1 MEFICRPD
9 GHGLNLGQ
17 RNTAIFDDFVKKNP
31 NVPWKLTPVL
41 PESNKQ
47 RRFFEGAIVPLIAW
61 YQEGFDHRSSE
72 DCRRVREW
80 LKEEFNAE
88 QIVIAGKVHRV
99 GKSTRG
105 RDALQPF
112 LERVM
117 EWLVENYA
125 PPVESLDTENFRHW
139 HDVVFP
145 YGGPDNYI
153 DYLMSLNLLKR

>member
-1 MEFICRPD
+1 MEFIARVIN
-9 GHGLNLGQ
+9 GGLNLGS

-31 NVPWKLTPVL
+31 NVPWKLSPVL
-41 PESNKQ
+41 PESSKQ
-47 RRFFEGAIVPLIAW
+47 RRFFEGAVVPLVAW
-61 YQEGFDHRSSE
+61 YQERLDHRSSE

-88 QIVIAGKVHRV
+88 QVTINGKPHRI

-117 EWLVENYA
+117 DWLQENYS
-125 PPVESLDTENFRHW
+125 PPRRGYRP
-139 HDVVFP
+139 FP
-145 YGGPDNYI
+145 V
-153 DYLMSLNLLKR
+153 